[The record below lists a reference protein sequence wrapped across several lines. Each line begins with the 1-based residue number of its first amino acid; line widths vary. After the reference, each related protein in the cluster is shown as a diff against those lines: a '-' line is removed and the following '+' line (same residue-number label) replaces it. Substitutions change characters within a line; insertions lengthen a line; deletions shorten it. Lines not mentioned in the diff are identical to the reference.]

1 MSCASTKREI
11 NFSKELLRLTFDEYI
26 SDYTKLVE
34 NSKLEAFIVFVDE
47 NQNIIVISDAPME
60 TIGFNSNEKNEKQI
74 GDYKKIKF
82 EIYGDLKFDLSK
94 EKRKKLNQEDIQI
107 FKKNDIT
114 INQSINL
121 EYDPH
126 LQIEFNLK
134 DKSKKT
140 ILNGITINN

>member
-1 MSCASTKREI
+1 MSCASTKKNI
-11 NFSKELLRLTFDEYI
+11 NFSKELLKLTFDEYI

-34 NSKLEAFIVFVDE
+34 NGKLEAFVVFVDE

-60 TIGFNSNEKNEKQI
+60 TIGFNSKEKNEKLI
-74 GDYKKIKF
+74 GNYKKIKF

-94 EKRKKLNQEDIQI
+94 AKRKKFNQEEIQI
-107 FKKNDIT
+107 LKKNDTT

-134 DKSKKT
+134 DKSKMI
-140 ILNGITINN
+140 ILDGIKIND